1 MVMSNSKRARF
12 VAVDG
17 LVPIRPDV
25 ARLRRVPRGMDK
37 VKIGWES
44 KQAMTKVA
52 LSIFTDVTNLGYS
65 FQDAVLA
72 IYLSG
77 LQHGAALSN
86 GGEEN

>member
-1 MVMSNSKRARF
+1 
-12 VAVDG
+12 
-17 LVPIRPDV
+17 
-25 ARLRRVPRGMDK
+25 MDK
-37 VKIGWES
+37 VKIGWEP

-77 LQHGAALSN
+77 LQHGAALRS
-86 GGEEN
+86 EEN